1 MLKIFTLILVAAAA
15 EPTASGPAAAS
26 PSTVTKV
33 PTSHSAP
40 LKADSRSKK
49 LESKQE
55 KFITKKK
62 QVTCA
67 DEIGQP
73 CQANGDCGCSKF
85 CEFVSSSPSPIGACA
100 VYNRESHN

>member
-1 MLKIFTLILVAAAA
+1 MLKFFTLLLVAAAA
-15 EPTASGPAAAS
+15 EPAAS
-26 PSTVTKV
+26 LTVTNV

-40 LKADSRSKK
+40 LKADARSKT

-55 KFITKKK
+55 KFIAKKK
-62 QVTCA
+62 KVTCA

-73 CQANGDCGCSKF
+73 CQANGDCVCSEF
-85 CEFVSSSPSPIGACA
+85 CEFEFSSALTSGACA